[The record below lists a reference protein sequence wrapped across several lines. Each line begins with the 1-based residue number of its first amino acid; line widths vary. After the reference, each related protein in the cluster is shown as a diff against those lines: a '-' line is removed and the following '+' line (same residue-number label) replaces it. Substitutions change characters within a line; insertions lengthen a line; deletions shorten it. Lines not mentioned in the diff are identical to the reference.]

1 MFASPCAGDQAARG
15 FTLLETIIVLAVIG
29 LLFAVS
35 SPALDGMLKT
45 MEYREAVRY
54 LAGAARQAKRE
65 AQLTG
70 TAIDL
75 IIDAKRGRFIV
86 KLSSDPR
93 VVDEMTALPDSLTYS
108 VISAAGVTSSD
119 DLAGIRFYP
128 AGGSTGGE
136 ITVTRPSGTGTLI
149 VVDWLLGSTEQ
160 RPL

>member
-1 MFASPCAGDQAARG
+1 MVPRTYAGDQTVRG
-15 FTLLETIIVLAVIG
+15 FTLLETIIVFAVIG

-54 LAGAARQAKRE
+54 LEGAARQAKRE

-70 TAIDL
+70 AAIDL
-75 IIDAKRGRFIV
+75 IIDANRGQFVV
-86 KLSSDPR
+86 KPSSDPF
-93 VVDEMTALPDSLTYS
+93 VADEMTALPDSLTYS
-108 VISAAGVTSSD
+108 VVSAAGVTPSD
-119 DLAGIRFYP
+119 DLSGIRFYP

-136 ITVTRPSGTGTLI
+136 ITVMRPSGTGTLI
-149 VVDWLLGSTEQ
+149 VVDWLLGATEQ